1 MRTVPNP
8 AETVVD
14 MPPITDPP
22 PPIPSGIV
30 HWHGKATGSWWA
42 MIPGQCGPRLVEAVS
57 ADALA
62 AAVHY
67 YLRRAA
73 W

>member
-8 AETVVD
+8 ADTATD
-14 MPPITDPP
+14 MPSITDL
-22 PPIPSGIV
+22 PPIPRGIM

-42 MIPGQCGPRLVEAVS
+42 VVPGRTGSRLVEAVS
-57 ADALA
+57 EDALA
-62 AAVHY
+62 ITVAWH
-67 YLRRAA
+67 LRRAA